1 MLCLVFKKKNVQFP
15 NKKVLTY
22 GPKCDTT
29 NSPFKTMVES
39 LYVRIAAIQQVL
51 ALCFFLS
58 QLTGGKIIA
67 GKKGKITIFVEFYN
81 SENNHYMN

>member
-1 MLCLVFKKKNVQFP
+1 MSCVQEKKMFSFRT
-15 NKKVLTY
+15 KKVLTY

-67 GKKGKITIFVEFYN
+67 GKKGKSQYLLSFIIQKTIIT
-81 SENNHYMN
+81 